1 MVKTLDEHRENIKPE
16 VRTAA
21 RAKAMG
27 VVAKMSPDGA
37 KKAKGRGQPAP
48 TENRKITQSD
58 LSNK

>member
-27 VVAKMSPDGA
+27 VVAKMSTAGA
-37 KKAKGRGQPAP
+37 KKAKGRDQPALA
-48 TENRKITQSD
+48 ENRKNPQ
-58 LSNK
+58 